1 MARSI
6 LIVDDSEIVR
16 QVVRTFLESKGF
28 SVCGEA
34 ADGSQAIEK
43 ATELTPDL
51 ILLDVAMPGMNGVEA
66 ASILKAKLPNTP
78 IVLFTMFSD
87 NVGQSL
93 MEALGVNAVVGKPD
107 GMSKLLECVNNLLG
121 SQPQGQRNRA
131 DRKAEPGTS
140 GLENRSGG

>member
-34 ADGSQAIEK
+34 ADGSQAIER
-43 ATELTPDL
+43 ATEQTPDL

-87 NVGQSL
+87 SVGQSL

-107 GMSKLLECVNNLLG
+107 GMGKLLECVNNLLG
-121 SQPQGQRNRA
+121 SQQGQRIPESSLTLDSER
-131 DRKAEPGTS
+131 
-140 GLENRSGG
+140 

>member
-1 MARSI
+1 MPKSI
-6 LIVDDSEIVR
+6 LIVDDSETVR

-28 SVCGEA
+28 QVCGEA
-34 ADGSQAIEK
+34 ADGSQAIER
-43 ATELTPDL
+43 AMELTPDL

-66 ASILKAKLPNTP
+66 ASVLKGRLPKTS

-87 NVGQSL
+87 SVGQSL

-121 SQPQGQRNRA
+121 SQPQGQRIPESNLTLDSER
-131 DRKAEPGTS
+131 
-140 GLENRSGG
+140 